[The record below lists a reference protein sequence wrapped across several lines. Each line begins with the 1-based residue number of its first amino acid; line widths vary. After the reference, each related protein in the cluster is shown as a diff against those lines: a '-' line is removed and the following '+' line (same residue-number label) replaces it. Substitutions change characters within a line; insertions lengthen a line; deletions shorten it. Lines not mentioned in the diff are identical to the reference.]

1 MADQSGGFM
10 MREYRKGNWTLN
22 ETMVLIE
29 AKKMDDERRMRRSI
43 GLPPP
48 EQQQDNRSSSSS
60 SNKPAE
66 LRWKWIEDYCWRK
79 GCMRSQNQC
88 NDKWDNL
95 MRDYKKVREYERRRV
110 ETSFATESS
119 SSSAPTQTASYWK
132 MEKSERKERNLPSN
146 MLPQTYQALFEVVE
160 SKTMPSSTAAT
171 AAVAAAAAAAIGSG
185 NGSGSGQIQKVI
197 QQSLGFVVP
206 KHQMVQPPVLLP
218 LPPPSS
224 QPPQPL
230 PRPLLLPPPPPPP
243 PSFHHARPILPTKDS
258 SSDSDTSEYSD
269 TSPAKRRRTMPTT
282 TAGPSGTA
290 EAVRDDQETT
300 VAVALSR
307 SASVIANAIRESE
320 ERQDRRHKE
329 VMNVQERRLKIEE
342 SNVEIN
348 REGMNG
354 LVEAINKLASSIFAL
369 ASSSSSRHNNQ
380 HQGGPP

>member
-1 MADQSGGFM
+1 MADQSGGLVM
-10 MREYRKGNWTLN
+10 MREYRKGNWTMN

-43 GLPPP
+43 GLPAS
-48 EQQQDNRSSSSS
+48 EQSQDSRSSSG
-60 SNKPAE
+60 NKPAE

-95 MRDYKKVREYERRRV
+95 MRDYKKVREFERRRV
-110 ETSFATESS
+110 ESSFATESS
-119 SSSAPTQTASYWK
+119 SSAAAETGSYWN

-160 SKTMPSSTAAT
+160 SKTPLSSTAAT

-185 NGSGSGQIQKVI
+185 NGSGGGGLQIQKVI
-197 QQSLGFVVP
+197 QQQGLGFVP
-206 KHQMVQPPVLLP
+206 KHHQMIQPLVRLP
-218 LPPPSS
+218 LQSPPPPPS

-230 PRPLLLPPPPPPP
+230 PRPLILPPPPP
-243 PSFHHARPILPTKDS
+243 PSFHAQPILPTV
-258 SSDSDTSEYSD
+258 D

-282 TAGPSGTA
+282 TAGPSGGGNAETEEAETVVTA
-290 EAVRDDQETT
+290 
-300 VAVALSR
+300 ALSR
-307 SASVIANAIRESE
+307 SASVIANAIKESE

-329 VMNVQERRLKIEE
+329 VMSLQERRLKIEE
-342 SNVEIN
+342 SNVEMN

-369 ASSSSSRHNNQ
+369 ASSSSSSTSRHNNQ
-380 HQGGPP
+380 HQGTPPQ